1 MLKYCECVIK
11 ESLRLTPTV
20 PISGRFCY
28 KKSTIMG
35 HIIEPGVSIFIIFIY
50 CFILYFFILFFIYF
64 YTIYFILIVK
74 FKIYLFIF
82 LKVVQFF

>member
-35 HIIEPGVSIFIIFIY
+35 HIIEPGVSLFIIFIY
-50 CFILYFFILFFIYF
+50 LFIFFFIFFLFFFIFFFIFILFILY
-64 YTIYFILIVK
+64 
-74 FKIYLFIF
+74 
-82 LKVVQFF
+82 